1 MRGAGRHQG
10 DTVRSRLRL
19 KEGWSTYFLLLIIHV
34 LAVWALSAA
43 EWADGLG
50 LLIWVVF
57 VAVTLGVILA
67 KQRWLPGIVS
77 HIFATLVGLAWTVF
91 LVSNVLPGALS
102 VKERML
108 ALVYRF
114 TAWLAVALGEG
125 VSGDG
130 VIFVLQLGVLLWLAA
145 YLGTWFTFRRQTVWA
160 AIIPV
165 GLIILINS
173 LYAPSGV
180 GIYFVLYLFCALL
193 LIVRVHVLAE
203 QTRWQEHRI
212 AFSPDIAWD
221 FLRDGVILSLI
232 IVLSALFLPNAL
244 ASPRWSDIWDHFSR
258 PWQRVQDEWARLY
271 SSLRS
276 QQAQEG
282 VSFGR
287 ALALGGPVRL
297 SDTPFM
303 VVQAPRP
310 LYWRAAVYDEYTGRG
325 WINSDRASAT
335 WPAGEYWPVPVFD
348 AAQDI
353 TQTVKPLQSGE
364 FRVYAAGQPIWADI
378 PVAADVTYI
387 GMSRGGVM
395 VSGLAEPSSVR
406 ALRPISPNAGYTV
419 VSSVPTVSAARL
431 RAAGTNYPAWVLE
444 RYLALPASLPSRV
457 VDLARQITAD
467 ATTPYD
473 ACAAIESYLRREYKY
488 NQSVDPPPPG
498 VDAVDHFLFVSKSG
512 YCDYYASA
520 MVVMLRA
527 IGIPARIAAGYTS
540 GNWDANRRG
549 YVVLYSDAHS
559 WPEVFFPNY
568 GWIVF
573 EPTASEP
580 LIARPTD
587 EAQGLIGGG
596 VIPPLLREDEEETK
610 FGADELAGPGQP
622 EATPTAP
629 QPPFLSGWRAV
640 GVGAGALAL
649 LVGLGVAV
657 WWALR
662 LRRMRP
668 AERLFA
674 RLVWVARL
682 AGVRRGDSETPR
694 EFATRLART
703 VGGCDAETALF
714 ANLYYRERFSAHRD
728 AAVDAEAIRRAWAT
742 VRRQIVVYQ
751 WKRLRTTLTP
761 KPRPRVTRVPIGRL

>member
-1 MRGAGRHQG
+1 M
-10 DTVRSRLRL
+10 RSRFRL
-19 KEGWSTYFLLLIIHV
+19 KEGWSTYFLLLIIHM

-50 LLIWVVF
+50 LLIWVVL
-57 VAVTLGVILA
+57 VAVTLGMLLA
-67 KQRWLPGIVS
+67 KQRWLPGVVS
-77 HIFATLVGLAWTVF
+77 HIFATVVGLAWTVF
-91 LVSNVLPGALS
+91 LVSHILPGAMP

-114 TAWLAVALGEG
+114 MAWLDVALGQG

-145 YLGTWFTFRRQTVWA
+145 YLGTWFTFRRHQVWA

-165 GLIILINS
+165 GLVILINS

-203 QTRWQEHRI
+203 QTRWQANRI

-221 FLRDGVILSLI
+221 FLRDGMILSLV

-244 ASPRWSDIWDHFSR
+244 ASPRWSDIWDTFSR

-282 VSFGR
+282 ISFGR

-303 VVQAPRP
+303 VVESPRP

-325 WINSDRASAT
+325 WVNSDRFSAT
-335 WPAGEYWPVPVFD
+335 WPAREYWPVPTFD
-348 AAQDI
+348 SAQEI

-378 PVAADVTYI
+378 PVAADVTYV
-387 GMSRGGVM
+387 GMSRGGGM
-395 VSGLAEPSSVR
+395 ITGLAEPSSIR
-406 ALRPISPNAGYTV
+406 ALRAVSPSAGYTV
-419 VSSVPTVSAARL
+419 ISSVPTVSERRL
-431 RAAGTNYPAWVLE
+431 RDAGTNYPTYVLE
-444 RYLALPASLPSRV
+444 RYLDLPATLPSRV
-457 VDLARQITAD
+457 ADLAREITAS
-467 ATTPYD
+467 ANTPYE
-473 ACAAIESYLRREYKY
+473 ACVAIERYLRREYRY
-488 NQSVDPPPPG
+488 DQSVEAPPPG
-498 VDAVDHFLFVSKSG
+498 ADAVDHFLFVSKAG

-520 MVVMLRA
+520 MVVMLRT

-540 GNWDANRRG
+540 GGWDPNRRG

-568 GWIVF
+568 GWIPF

-580 LIARPTD
+580 LIVRPSD
-587 EAQGLIGGG
+587 EPQGLAGIGI
-596 VIPPLLREDEEETK
+596 VPPTLREDEEEAK
-610 FGADELAGPGQP
+610 FGADELAGTDETG
-622 EATPTAP
+622 ATTPSASETA
-629 QPPFLSGWRAV
+629 LRGWRAV
-640 GVGAGALAL
+640 ALGAGVLALLAGLGAALWGALA
-649 LVGLGVAV
+649 V
-657 WWALR
+657 
-662 LRRMRP
+662 RRMKP

-674 RLVWVARL
+674 LLVWLARL
-682 AGVRRGDSETPR
+682 AGVRKGDSETPR
-694 EFATRLART
+694 EFAVRLART
-703 VGGCDAETALF
+703 IGGCEPEALF
-714 ANLYYRERFSAHRD
+714 FADLYYQERFSARKAAPVDRD
-728 AAVDAEAIRRAWAT
+728 AIRRSWASL
-742 VRRQIVVYQ
+742 RRHILAYR
-751 WKRLRTTLTP
+751 WRRLRLALTP
-761 KPRPRVTRVPIGRL
+761 KPRVVRVPITRW

>member
-1 MRGAGRHQG
+1 MRGAGRRQG
-10 DTVRSRLRL
+10 DTVKSWFRL

-50 LLIWVVF
+50 LLMWVVF
-57 VAVTLGVILA
+57 LAVTLGVFLA

-77 HIFATLVGLAWTVF
+77 HIFSTLVGLVWSVF
-91 LVSNVLPGALS
+91 LVSHVLPGSLP

-114 TAWLAVALGEG
+114 MAWLEVAVGQG

-130 VIFVLQLGVLLWLAA
+130 AIFVLQLGVLLWLVA
-145 YLGTWFTFRRQTVWA
+145 YLGTWFTFRRRTAWA

-180 GIYFVLYLFCALL
+180 AIYFILYLFCALL

-203 QTRWQEHRI
+203 QSRWQKHRI

-221 FLRDGVILSLI
+221 FLRDGIILSLV

-276 QQAQEG
+276 QQVQEG

-287 ALALGGPVRL
+287 ALTLGGPVRL

-303 VVQAPRP
+303 IVQSPRP

-325 WINSDRASAT
+325 WVNSDRASAT

-353 TQTVKPLQSGE
+353 TQTVKPMQSGE
-364 FRVYAAGQPIWADI
+364 FRVYAAGQPIWANI

-387 GMSRGGVM
+387 GMMRGGVM
-395 VSGLAEPSSVR
+395 VSGLAEPSTIR
-406 ALRPISPNAGYTV
+406 ALRAVPPSTGYTV
-419 VSSVPTVSAARL
+419 ISSVPTVSAGRL
-431 RAAGTNYPAWVLE
+431 RAAGTNYPLWVLD
-444 RYLALPASLPSRV
+444 RYLDLPESLPSRV
-457 VDLARQITAD
+457 VDLAREITAG
-467 ATTPYD
+467 ATNPYD

-488 NQSVDPPPPG
+488 NQSVEAPPPG
-498 VDAVDHFLFVSKSG
+498 VDAVDYFLFVSKTG

-540 GNWDANRRG
+540 GNWDANRQG

-580 LIARPTD
+580 LIARPPD
-587 EAQGLIGGG
+587 EPQGLTGIG
-596 VIPPLLREDEEETK
+596 VIPPLLREEEEETK
-610 FGADELAGPGQP
+610 FGADELAETGQGG
-622 EATPTAP
+622 AAP
-629 QPPFLSGWRAV
+629 AAVEPPFFSGWRAV
-640 GVGAGALAL
+640 GVVAGGLAL
-649 LVGLGVAV
+649 LAGLGIAL
-657 WWALR
+657 WWALVAR
-662 LRRMRP
+662 KMKP
-668 AERLFA
+668 GERLFT
-674 RLVWVARL
+674 RLVWATRL
-682 AGVRRGDSETPR
+682 AGIRKQASETPR
-694 EFATRLART
+694 EFALRLART
-703 VGGCDAETALF
+703 VGGCEAEALYF
-714 ANLYYRERFSAHRD
+714 ADVYYRERFSAHG
-728 AAVDAEAIRRAWAT
+728 AAPADRETIRRSWAT
-742 VRRQIVVYQ
+742 VRRQILAYQ
-751 WKRLRTTLTP
+751 WKRLRLALTP
-761 KPRPRVTRVPIGRL
+761 RPRPRVTRMPIGRL